1 MTKVGVIGGSG
12 YVGGELVRLLLP
24 HPNVEVTTVTS
35 RSNAGEFIFTVHP
48 NLRAATQLKFTP
60 PNISQIA
67 ENCDIVFTAL
77 PHGKSLEI
85 VPQLLETGVKIIDM
99 GADYRLKNPKDYDRW
114 YKWKHTHP
122 DLLQKA
128 VYGCPELHR
137 EEIKKAQLI
146 GCPGCMS
153 TATILGLAPLV
164 KAGVIEKN
172 RIVADVK
179 IGSSGAGAKPTVVS
193 HHPERAGGVRPYKVN
208 NHRHVAEV
216 EQELN
221 LLTDEK
227 VTVCFTPH
235 AVNMIRGILSTIHA
249 FLKEPLQTKDVWKF
263 YRSMYQNEH
272 FIRFVKF
279 KKGPYQLPDPK
290 ITMGSNFV
298 DIGFE
303 LDPRTNRIIAFSAI
317 DNLMRGASGQG
328 VQCMNL
334 MLGFEETT
342 GLECQGYH
350 PM

>member
-1 MTKVGVIGGSG
+1 MKVGVIGGSG
-12 YVGGELVRLLLP
+12 YVGGELIRLLLP
-24 HPNVEVTTVTS
+24 HPKVEITTVTS
-35 RSNAGEFIFTVHP
+35 RANAGEFIFTVHP
-48 NLRAATQLKFTP
+48 NLRATTQLKFTP
-60 PNISQIA
+60 PNMSQIA
-67 ENCDIVFTAL
+67 DNCDLVFAAM
-77 PHGKSLEI
+77 PHGKSLEL
-85 VPQLLETGVKIIDM
+85 VPQLLETGVKVIDM
-99 GADYRLKNPKDYDRW
+99 SADYRLNNPSDYDRW

-122 DLLQKA
+122 ELLEEA
-128 VYGCPELHR
+128 VYGIPEMHR
-137 EEIKKAQLI
+137 EEIKNARLI

-164 KAGVIEKN
+164 KAGLIEKN

-179 IGSSGAGAKPTVVS
+179 IGSSGAGQKPTVAS
-193 HHPERAGGVRPYKVN
+193 HHPERAGGVRPYKVA

-227 VTVCFTPH
+227 VKVCFTPH
-235 AVNMIRGILSTIHA
+235 AVNMIRGILSTIHT
-249 FLKEPLQTKDVWKF
+249 FLKEPITDKDAWKL
-263 YRSMYQNEH
+263 YRGMYKDEH

-279 KKGPYQLPDPK
+279 KKGPYQLPNPK

-303 LDPRTNRIIAFSAI
+303 VDPRTRRMIVFSAI

-328 VQCMNL
+328 VQCMNV
-334 MLGFEETT
+334 MIGCDETT

>member
-1 MTKVGVIGGSG
+1 MKVGVIGGSG
-12 YVGGELVRLLLP
+12 YVGGELIRLLLP
-24 HPNVEVTTVTS
+24 HPKVELTTITS
-35 RSNAGEFIFTVHP
+35 RANAGEFIFTVHP

-60 PNISQIA
+60 PNMSQIA
-67 ENCDIVFTAL
+67 DNCDLVFAAM
-77 PHGKSLEI
+77 PHGKSLEL
-85 VPQLLETGVKIIDM
+85 VPQLLETGVKVIDM
-99 GADYRLKNPKDYDRW
+99 SADYRLNNPSDYDRW

-122 DLLQKA
+122 ELLEEA
-128 VYGCPELHR
+128 VYGIPELHR
-137 EEIKKAQLI
+137 EEIKNARLI

-164 KAGVIEKN
+164 KAGLIEKN

-179 IGSSGAGAKPTVVS
+179 IGSSGAGQKPTVAS
-193 HHPERAGGVRPYKVN
+193 HHPERAGGVRPYKVA

-227 VTVCFTPH
+227 VKVCFTPH
-235 AVNMIRGILSTIHA
+235 AVNMIRGILSTIHT
-249 FLKEPLQTKDVWKF
+249 FLKEPITDKDAWKL
-263 YRSMYQNEH
+263 YRGMYKDEY

-279 KKGPYQLPDPK
+279 KKGPYQLPNPK

-303 LDPRTNRIIAFSAI
+303 VDPRTRRMIVFSAI

-328 VQCMNL
+328 VQCMNV
-334 MLGFEETT
+334 MIGCDETT

>member
-1 MTKVGVIGGSG
+1 MKVGVIGGSG

-24 HPNVEVTTVTS
+24 HPEVELTTITS
-35 RSNAGEFIFTVHP
+35 RANAGQFIFTVHP

-60 PNISQIA
+60 PKMSQIA
-67 ENCDIVFTAL
+67 DNCDLVFAAM
-77 PHGKSLEI
+77 PHGKSLEL
-85 VPQLLETGVKIIDM
+85 VPQLLETGVKVIDM
-99 GADYRLKNPKDYDRW
+99 SADYRLNNPADYDKW

-122 DLLQKA
+122 ELLEEA
-128 VYGCPELHR
+128 VYGIPELHR
-137 EEIKKAQLI
+137 KEIKNARLI

-164 KAGVIEKN
+164 KAGLIEKN
-172 RIVADVK
+172 RIIADVK
-179 IGSSGAGAKPTVVS
+179 IGSSGAGQKPTVAS
-193 HHPERAGGVRPYKVN
+193 HHPERAGGVRPYKVAT
-208 NHRHVAEV
+208 HRHVAEV

-227 VTVCFTPH
+227 VKVCFTPH
-235 AVNMIRGILSTIHA
+235 AVNMIRGILSTIHT
-249 FLKEPLQTKDVWKF
+249 FLKKPLTTKDAWKL
-263 YRSMYQNEH
+263 YRSMYKDEN

-279 KKGPYQLPDPK
+279 KRGPYQLPNPK

-303 LDPRTNRIIAFSAI
+303 VDPRTRRMIVFSAI

-328 VQCMNL
+328 VQCMNI
-334 MLGFEETT
+334 MIGCEETT

>member
-1 MTKVGVIGGSG
+1 MKVGVIGGSG
-12 YVGGELVRLLLP
+12 YVGGELIRLLLP
-24 HPNVEVTTVTS
+24 HPEVELTTVTS
-35 RSNAGEFIFTVHP
+35 RANAGEFIFTVHP

-60 PNISQIA
+60 PNMSQIA
-67 ENCDIVFTAL
+67 DNCDLVFAAM
-77 PHGKSLEI
+77 PHGKSLEL
-85 VPQLLETGVKIIDM
+85 VPKLLETGVKVIDM
-99 GADYRLKNPKDYDRW
+99 SADYRLNNPADYDRW

-122 DLLQKA
+122 ELLEEA
-128 VYGCPELHR
+128 VYGIPELHR
-137 EEIKKAQLI
+137 EEIKNARLI

-164 KAGVIEKN
+164 KAGLIEKN

-179 IGSSGAGAKPTVVS
+179 IGSSGAGQKPTVAS
-193 HHPERAGGVRPYKVN
+193 HHPERAGGVRPYKVA

-235 AVNMIRGILSTIHA
+235 AVNMIRGILSTIHT
-249 FLKEPLQTKDVWKF
+249 FVKEPITDKDAWKL
-263 YRSMYQNEH
+263 YRGMYQNEH
-272 FIRFVKF
+272 FIRFIKF
-279 KKGPYQLPDPK
+279 KKGPYQLPNPK
-290 ITMGSNFV
+290 ITMGSNYV

-303 LDPRTNRIIAFSAI
+303 ADPRTRRMIVFSAI

-328 VQCMNL
+328 VQCMNI
-334 MLGFEETT
+334 MIGCEETT

>member
-1 MTKVGVIGGSG
+1 MRVGVIGGSG
-12 YVGGELVRLLLP
+12 YVGGELLRLLLP
-24 HPNVEVTTVTS
+24 HPEVELTTVTS
-35 RSNAGEFIFTVHP
+35 RKNAGEYVFTVHP
-48 NLRAATQLKFTP
+48 NLRGATQLKFTP
-60 PNISQIA
+60 PNISQVTD
-67 ENCDIVFTAL
+67 NCDLVFAAM
-77 PHGKSLEI
+77 PHGKSVNL
-85 VPQLLETGVKIIDM
+85 VPQLLETGVKVIDM
-99 GADYRLKNPKDYDRW
+99 SADYRLKNPDDYDRW
-114 YKWKHTHP
+114 YGWKHTHP
-122 DLLQKA
+122 ELLKEA

-137 EEIKKAQLI
+137 QEIKDAQLI
-146 GCPGCMS
+146 ACPGCMS

-179 IGSSGAGAKPTVVS
+179 IGSSGAGQKPTVTS
-193 HHPERAGGVRPYKVN
+193 HHPERAGGVRPYKVAD
-208 NHRHVAEV
+208 HRHVAEI

-227 VTVCFTPH
+227 VTVSFTPH

-249 FLKEPLQTKDVWKF
+249 FLKKPVTTRDIWKL
-263 YRSMYQNEH
+263 YRSQYQNEH

-279 KKGPYQLPDPK
+279 KKGPYQLPNPK
-290 ITMGSNFV
+290 VTLGTNYV

-303 LDPRTNRIIAFSAI
+303 LDPRTRRIIVFSAI

-334 MLGFEETT
+334 MLGVDEKT
-342 GLECQGYH
+342 GIECQGFH